1 MSQSNGAAVDAVRR
15 FNRFYTRLIGAL
27 DEGHL
32 QSPYSLAEVRVLYE
46 LAQRSRTTAGEL
58 ARDLALDEG
67 YLSRILLRF
76 TRDGL
81 VRRTPAETDR
91 RRSWLSLTK
100 KGERTFS
107 PLNAGARDQVRALLD
122 PLSPRDR
129 KALIDAMRRIE
140 ALLDRPV

>member
-1 MSQSNGAAVDAVRR
+1 
-15 FNRFYTRLIGAL
+15 LIGAL